1 MTGHIRDLT
10 RTMNGQYVISVQVE
24 GDPRE
29 LCDKLK
35 DAQIDIEIKKHRQRR
50 SLDANAFCWALC
62 SDIGKALK
70 PPLPKEEVYRN
81 AIRGFGRYDLMLM
94 RAEAV
99 EPFQRMWSNNG
110 TGWFAEKAGESKE
123 HAGYVW
129 LYVYSGSSTY
139 DSKEMAVLIDG
150 LVQDAESL
158 GIVIPLG
165 KKEIERLKT
174 RWKKVA

>member
-10 RTMNGQYVISVQVE
+10 RAMNGQYVISVQVE

-150 LVQDAESL
+150 LVQDAESI

-165 KKEIERLKT
+165 KKDIERLKT
-174 RWKKVA
+174 RWKKLA